1 MTDPALLEAIYEA
14 AAVPE
19 LWPDV
24 LARLAERVQSWG
36 AAVASFDPTWRMRF
50 TSTPNYRPT
59 FEGFEANFEKYDN
72 QRPKR
77 ALASGHNGFLHD
89 LEMFTQDELDRDPVY
104 RDFIYP
110 HGIRW
115 TAGTVIPTPTRDV
128 LIFDFARREEDG
140 VFDRKTM
147 ARLDQLRPHLARA
160 ALLSHRLGLRAARAA
175 TEAMA
180 TIGVPAAMVDAGGR
194 AVSLNA
200 ELEALAPTVTTGA
213 FDRVQFRSPQAD
225 ALLREALARLAPG
238 LETTPHV
245 QSIPIAASEEREALV
260 AHVLPVR
267 RAAADIFVHSAALLV
282 FTPVAMPTSPL
293 AEVLTGLFDLSP
305 AETRVAR
312 GIAGGLSLDDI
323 AAAQNLSRETVR
335 TQLKSVLLKTGTS
348 RQVDLALLLSGTS
361 ALPRQTPEA

>member
-50 TSTPNYRPT
+50 TATPNYFPM
-59 FEGFEANFEKYDN
+59 FEAFAARADDYDN

-89 LEMFTQDELDRDPVY
+89 LEVLTQEEMERDPIY

-245 QSIPIAASEEREALV
+245 QSIPIAASAEREALV